1 MLEDGLGDRA
11 DALSEVVD
19 APVGR
24 VVADHRDA
32 ALWTVPLGVMNSNET
47 ITGRVT
53 CLLTGADARG
63 HRRPLAVATVML
75 PVGDPVDEHLPDL
88 DISNRDFFNR
98 INFQTWRV
106 QHLLNCSRRTFEDTE
121 RYHLIKPNWHLRIMF
136 LAFNLHHF
144 LLMHLIY
151 VFA

>member
-75 PVGDPVDEHLPDL
+75 PVGDPVDQHLADL
-88 DISNRDFFNR
+88 DISNWDFFHS
-98 INFQTWRV
+98 INF
-106 QHLLNCSRRTFEDTE
+106 
-121 RYHLIKPNWHLRIMF
+121 
-136 LAFNLHHF
+136 
-144 LLMHLIY
+144 
-151 VFA
+151 